1 MAPLPKIRLQVPLR
15 AFARTAVDFAGPFI
29 TMQGR
34 GRKRAKRYLCLFTC
48 LDARAVHLEVA
59 YGLDTDSFLNAFY
72 RMTCRRGTPL
82 EVMSDNGTNFVGA
95 ANELRDLLDA
105 MEKQKIRKYGADRA
119 IKWHFIPPHAP
130 HFGGVH
136 ESMIK
141 SAKRAIYAIL
151 GNADVTDEELTT
163 AFVGAESLI
172 NSRPLTFQS
181 ASAGD
186 DLPITPNHLLHG
198 QVGGQLSPTAVDS
211 TAFNPQKRWR
221 RLQELVRHFWR
232 RWMREWLPTLGRR
245 SKWHR
250 ETDDISVGT
259 IALVVSTETPRGE
272 WPMGRVIET
281 YPGADGHIRTVKLRV
296 RGKDL
301 VRPITKI
308 CPIDLN
314 PTQ

>member
-1 MAPLPKIRLQVPLR
+1 MQDTFARKASPSQSKLACLNPFVDEDGLIRANSRLAYADYLPYDAKYPVILPRSAWVTKLIVGDYHSRNGHVAGTNLTFAAISERFWIIHGREVIRQVERECFMCRRRKAKVASQLMAPLPKIRLQVPLR

-151 GNADVTDEELTT
+151 GNADVT
-163 AFVGAESLI
+163 
-172 NSRPLTFQS
+172 
-181 ASAGD
+181 
-186 DLPITPNHLLHG
+186 
-198 QVGGQLSPTAVDS
+198 
-211 TAFNPQKRWR
+211 
-221 RLQELVRHFWR
+221 
-232 RWMREWLPTLGRR
+232 
-245 SKWHR
+245 
-250 ETDDISVGT
+250 
-259 IALVVSTETPRGE
+259 
-272 WPMGRVIET
+272 
-281 YPGADGHIRTVKLRV
+281 
-296 RGKDL
+296 
-301 VRPITKI
+301 
-308 CPIDLN
+308 
-314 PTQ
+314 